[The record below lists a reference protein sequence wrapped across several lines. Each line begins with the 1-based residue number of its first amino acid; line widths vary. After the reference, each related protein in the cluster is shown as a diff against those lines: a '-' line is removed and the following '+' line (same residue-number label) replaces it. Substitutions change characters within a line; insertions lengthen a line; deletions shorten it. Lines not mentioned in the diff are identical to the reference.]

1 MAMAP
6 LAAMQPQ
13 VPPTARRGDGRPFA
27 TPFVRALAAE
37 RGIALTDLRSSGGR
51 RRLDVADLQR
61 PIRPEPTPAN
71 VGVALTSALEVDVTL
86 AVRQCEA
93 HGAPLVVLLM
103 AAVAAALPRPV
114 ALRVVRYS
122 SAGPESRL
130 VTNACDLSLE
140 GLAQGLAQG
149 LTHSGDNRA
158 GGFVIVDVSALEL
171 LSTAVELGELQDAA
185 LSMGVVTPRVAVGGD
200 GVIAFRSTVQLVLT
214 YHPHLFS
221 LLDAAKFLSAVR
233 KALER
238 PSQAQR

>member
-13 VPPTARRGDGRPFA
+13 EPPTARRGDGRPFA

-71 VGVALTSALEVDVTL
+71 VGVALTSAVEVDVTL

-140 GLAQGLAQG
+140 GLAQG

-221 LLDAAKFLSAVR
+221 LLDAAKLLSAVR